1 MDLRL
6 HDRRAYIT
14 GGASG
19 IGLAIAA
26 ALAGEGAV
34 VAISDHDED
43 ALRAAAVSLPGCGHV
58 FVTADLATS
67 HGVAA
72 ANAAVTD
79 GFGVPDLLVNNVGR
93 SGNESV
99 GTATDEQWTDSFQ
112 LNLMCAVRT
121 SRFFLPRMTA
131 KTNAAVVNVSSDLAK
146 QPESVPVEYGAMKA
160 ALLYVTKAMALDYAP
175 AVRVNAVLPG
185 PTWTT
190 LWTRPGGLVDQ
201 LAEQYGTDRDGAV
214 RRYLADR
221 HLPMNIATPEAV
233 ASLVAYLLSP
243 VSAFINGSAY
253 DVGGTIRGLL

>member
-1 MDLRL
+1 MDLHL
-6 HDRRAYIT
+6 TGRRAYVT
-14 GGASG
+14 GGAGG

-26 ALAGEGAV
+26 ALAAEGAA
-34 VAISDHDED
+34 VAISDHDEV
-43 ALRAAAVSLPGCGHV
+43 ALRAAAATLTGAGHA

-67 HGVAA
+67 WGVAA
-72 ANAAVTD
+72 ANAAVED

-99 GTATDEQWTDSFQ
+99 GTATDEQWSDSFE

-121 SRFFLPRMTA
+121 SRYFVPRMAARTD
-131 KTNAAVVNVSSDLAK
+131 AAVANVSSDLAK

-175 AVRVNAVLPG
+175 GVRVNAVLPG

-201 LAEQYGTDRDGAV
+201 LAGQYGTDRDGAV
-214 RRYLADR
+214 RRYLTDR
-221 HLPMNIATPEAV
+221 HLPMGIATPGAV
-233 ASLVAYLLSP
+233 ASLVVYLLSP
-243 VSAFINGSAY
+243 MSGFINGSAY
-253 DVGGTIRGLL
+253 DVGGTVRGLL